1 MKKSN
6 IKTLE
11 DLREFLIGYC
21 EENPEDDCIELICN
35 ICEEHGWIYTG
46 DSDLEYDDED
56 YVYDGRNLLSC
67 YRDEGWYVSKM
78 EGIDMKYKGRDM
90 VVREDDENY
99 YIKYALSN
107 RGGFYPKSDWEI
119 EKALEYYVNT
129 CEEKMTC
136 DTTNNNNNNK
146 KRNIMATKKV
156 YPFIHAKM
164 FDLEDN
170 NDRKDVVFDA
180 REVESYE
187 FWQGEEDEDECV
199 TVNFKSGKKMNL
211 YLTLDQELYP
221 GDNLITAID
230 MVQYSHFW
238 HDNEDSLPDEDEE

>member
-11 DLREFLIGYC
+11 DLKEFLIGYC
-21 EENPEDDCIELICN
+21 EENPEDDCIELICD

-46 DSDLEYDDED
+46 DSDLEYDYED

-119 EKALEYYVNT
+119 EKALEDYVNT
-129 CEEKMTC
+129 YEEK
-136 DTTNNNNNNK
+136 
-146 KRNIMATKKV
+146 
-156 YPFIHAKM
+156 
-164 FDLEDN
+164 
-170 NDRKDVVFDA
+170 
-180 REVESYE
+180 
-187 FWQGEEDEDECV
+187 
-199 TVNFKSGKKMNL
+199 
-211 YLTLDQELYP
+211 
-221 GDNLITAID
+221 
-230 MVQYSHFW
+230 
-238 HDNEDSLPDEDEE
+238 